1 MVIQFPE
8 RKFPGKGSM
17 SSQAFSAKGAPPV
30 VIPLSRRL
38 GPWSLASSCLSLL
51 SRPFAPN
58 TSRRTTSTWAATS
71 TAPMTT
77 LLNPRTVH
85 ESEVYLLLVRS
96 EGKAG

>member
-51 SRPFAPN
+51 SRPFAPVGEYIQAHYFHMGSHFHCAN
-58 TSRRTTSTWAATS
+58 DDPTQPKDRA
-71 TAPMTT
+71 
-77 LLNPRTVH
+77 
-85 ESEVYLLLVRS
+85 
-96 EGKAG
+96 